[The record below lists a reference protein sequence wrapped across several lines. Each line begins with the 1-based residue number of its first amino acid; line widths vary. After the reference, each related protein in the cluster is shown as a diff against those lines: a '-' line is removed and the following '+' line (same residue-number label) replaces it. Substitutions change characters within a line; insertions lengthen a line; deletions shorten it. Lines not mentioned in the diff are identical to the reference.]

1 VALYPIRRPSA
12 GAVAGGI
19 EPTPLRPSAAATVHP
34 HMNDTNRQR
43 VIAQLLAAL
52 QTSLPVRP
60 GADGGSDNG
69 AHDGNSSD
77 QLSADLASIPG

>member
-1 VALYPIRRPSA
+1 
-12 GAVAGGI
+12 
-19 EPTPLRPSAAATVHP
+19 
-34 HMNDTNRQR
+34 MNDTNRQR